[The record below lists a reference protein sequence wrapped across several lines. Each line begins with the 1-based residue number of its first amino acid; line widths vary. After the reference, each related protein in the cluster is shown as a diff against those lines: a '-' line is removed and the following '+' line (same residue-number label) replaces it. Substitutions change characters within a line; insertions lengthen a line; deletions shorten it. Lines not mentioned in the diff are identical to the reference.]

1 MSHCLNFV
9 KVNSL
14 RSSFLILFIFILA
27 LASILFAH
35 PALSA
40 EVSIA
45 WNPVATQVAS
55 YKVYY
60 GPSTRNYT
68 SSMDVGNETA
78 ATLQDLSTSTYY
90 IAITY
95 YTDSGA
101 QSGFSPELVIYPLTS
116 SAGAG
121 GTISPSGTF
130 FQAQGASQTFTI
142 TPSAGYTTASVQVD
156 GKSAGA
162 VGSYTL
168 TGISAPH
175 TITATFA
182 ASFADYNITATAGSN
197 GSISP
202 SGSITVPS
210 GGSLT
215 FAISPNAGYSVGSVV
230 VDGKDAGAVT
240 SYTFSGVKT
249 DHTISAIFAQNVY
262 TIIASAGAGGSI
274 SPSGAQSVKYGASQS
289 YTITP
294 SIGHSVS
301 TVLVDGKNMGPV
313 TSYNFSSVTAP
324 HTISATFIQD
334 TYTIASSAGIGGS
347 ISPSGTQILN
357 YGTSKMFAIT
367 PAGGH
372 RIADVTADGVSVGAV
387 TKYTF
392 SDVSSN
398 HTIAASFM
406 TGGQAS
412 QPIADAGPDQT
423 VATGTVV
430 TLDGSNS
437 TDAGGLGI
445 KSFQWTQ
452 LGGTPVTLSNAGAVQ
467 TTFTA
472 PSVQGAL
479 LFQLTTTDIDGKKS
493 ISTCI
498 VNAVLNDMPPGANA
512 GIDQTVSSFC
522 SYLLIVK
529 LNGSKSADPSGHV
542 LSYHWQQI
550 DGPAVTLY
558 NAKSPEPC
566 FIAPQTGAGTVSL
579 SFRLTVT
586 NKFGLKST
594 DICFVNVTGRGSPPH
609 AVVAPSEQA
618 GAGSIVQLDG
628 SGSTPSTGIASFR
641 WHQQSG
647 APVIL
652 SDPMSATPTFMAID
666 GGPYGNAP
674 AFRLIVKNKSGM
686 RSRATEVVS
695 VH

>member
-1 MSHCLNFV
+1 MSQGV
-9 KVNSL
+9 GSARISSL
-14 RSSFLILFIFILA
+14 RSSHLILSFILA
-27 LASILFAH
+27 LAFTAILFAQ
-35 PALSA
+35 PASSA
-40 EVSIA
+40 QVNIA
-45 WNPVATQVAS
+45 WNPVATQVAG
-55 YKVYY
+55 YEVYY

-78 ATLQDLSTSTYY
+78 ATLQDLSASTYY

-130 FQAQGASQTFTI
+130 FRAQGASQTFTI

-156 GKSAGA
+156 GKPAGA

-182 ASFADYNITATAGSN
+182 ASFAGYNITATAGSN
-197 GSISP
+197 GSISS

-215 FAISPNAGYSVGSVV
+215 FTISPNTGYSVGSVV
-230 VDGKDAGAVT
+230 VDGKNAGAVT
-240 SYTFSGVKT
+240 SYTFSDVKT
-249 DHTISAIFAQNVY
+249 DHTISANFAQNVY
-262 TIIASAGAGGSI
+262 TITASAGAGGSI
-274 SPSGAQSVKYGASQS
+274 SPSGARSVKYGASQS

-313 TSYNFSSVTAP
+313 TSYNFNSVTAS

-347 ISPSGTQILN
+347 ISPSGTQILS

-367 PAGGH
+367 PTADH
-372 RIADVTADGVSVGAV
+372 KIADVTADGVSVGAV

-392 SDVSSN
+392 SDVSAN
-398 HTIAASFM
+398 HTIAASFR
-406 TGGQAS
+406 TVGQAS

-437 TDAGGLGI
+437 TDAGGLGM

-452 LGGTPVTLSNAGAVQ
+452 LGGTPVTLANAGAVQ

-479 LFQLTTTDIDGKKS
+479 LFQLTAIDIDGKKS
-493 ISTCI
+493 SSTCI
-498 VNAVLNDMPPGANA
+498 VNAVLNDMPPEANA
-512 GIDQTVSSFC
+512 GSDQTVRSGYFAFVT
-522 SYLLIVK
+522 LD
-529 LNGSKSADPSGHV
+529 GSKSSDPNGKIS
-542 LSYHWQQI
+542 SYLWQQI

-558 NAKSPEPC
+558 NARSPEPC
-566 FIAPQTGAGTVSL
+566 FAALQVGTGTVSL
-579 SFRLTVT
+579 SFMLTVT

-594 DICFVNVTGRGSPPH
+594 DICFVNVTDLGSPPH
-609 AVVAPSEQA
+609 AVVAPPEQA
-618 GAGSIVQLDG
+618 GVGSIVQLDG
-628 SGSTPSTGIASFR
+628 SGSMPSTGIASFR

-652 SDPMSATPTFMAID
+652 SDPISATPTFMAID
-666 GGPYGNAP
+666 GGPSGNAL
-674 AFRLIVKNKSGM
+674 AFRLIVKNKVGM
-686 RSRATEVVS
+686 RSRATEVVF